1 MSTESKIRYALYVLL
16 AAFVTSIANI
26 LAYLTA
32 PQKVIA
38 AIASHGSAS
47 IAIEMLML
55 VFAFGPMCFY
65 AADKIAGKPL
75 IGITVGDD
83 KEKS

>member
-1 MSTESKIRYALYVLL
+1 MSTESKVRYALYVLL

-32 PQKVIA
+32 PQRVIA
-38 AIASHGSAS
+38 AIVSHGSAS

-55 VFAFGPMCFY
+55 VFVFGPMCFY
-65 AADKIAGKPL
+65 AADKIMGKPL
-75 IGITVGDD
+75 IGITIGDD

>member
-16 AAFVTSIANI
+16 AAFVTGIANI

-32 PQKVIA
+32 PQRVIA
-38 AIASHGSAS
+38 AIVSHGSAS

-55 VFAFGPMCFY
+55 VFVFGPMCFY
-65 AADKIAGKPL
+65 AADKIMGKP
-75 IGITVGDD
+75 IVNISVSSD